1 MKTELPLIP
10 LRDTVVFP
18 GMVVPL
24 FIGREKSINALEMA
38 VKGAGDIIL
47 VTQKNEET
55 EDPALE
61 DIYNVGTLGSIIHVS
76 KLPDDTIKVLIE
88 AKTRKIVE
96 SLTDDDYLIATV
108 SDIDSIAPDD
118 LSKQEIFMETL
129 VTAFNDYAKLDKK
142 IPNEISAS
150 LSEIKDPATL
160 ADIVVPYLTL
170 KTEEKQKVLEIS
182 SIVERLE
189 RTCHLIHGGIEVFKT
204 KKKIRKTVKEKMD
217 RSQKEFFLNEEMR
230 AIQKELDEEDGTT
243 GEIDEL
249 EKQANEKEMPK
260 IAKEKLLKEIKK
272 LKTISP
278 MSAETSVIRNYID
291 CVLALP
297 WNDMTDENLD
307 LENAEEIL
315 NEDHYA
321 LEKVKERIIEHLAVK
336 QLATKMKSPIIC
348 LVGPPGV
355 GKTSLAKSIARAT
368 GRKFVKQ
375 SLGGV
380 SDEAEIRGHRRTY
393 VGAMPGKIIHSMKKA
408 GSSNP
413 VLLLD
418 EIDKMSSDFKGDPS
432 SAMLEV
438 LDPEQNQVFNDHFL
452 DMDYDLS
459 HVMFIATA
467 NNEGNIP
474 GPLRDRMEIIR
485 LSSYT
490 EIEKLHIAKNYLVSK
505 QIDQHGLK
513 DKKISFTEKALL
525 KVIRNY
531 TREAGVRGLERE
543 IAAVCRKLATK
554 VVKKEKS
561 IKKNI
566 GVTQIISYLGTERF
580 KHDTECEEDTV
591 GLTNGLAWTEAGG
604 CTLAT
609 EVTVVPGKG
618 NLLITGQL
626 GDVMQESAKA
636 AMSYVRANSKSFG
649 LKDDFYQKLDI
660 HIHAPEGAT
669 PKDGPSAG
677 VTMTTSIV
685 SALTNRPV
693 KGDIAM
699 TGEVTLRGRVLPIGG
714 LKEKLLAA
722 ERIGIK
728 TVFIPIDNERDLK
741 DVPAKT
747 LKALKIVPVKHVS
760 TILDQAIVSK

>member
-1 MKTELPLIP
+1 MKTEIPLIP

-18 GMVVPL
+18 GMIVPL
-24 FIGREKSINALEMA
+24 FIGRKNSINALEMA
-38 VKGAGDIIL
+38 TKGAGDIIL

-55 EDPALE
+55 EQPAFE
-61 DIYNVGTLGSIIHVS
+61 DIYNVGTLGNIIHVS
-76 KLPDDTIKVLIE
+76 KLSDETVK
-88 AKTRKIVE
+88 AIVE
-96 SLTDDDYLIATV
+96 IKSVKKIESILDDGYQLATV
-108 SDIDSIAPDD
+108 SDITYTDIDSLDE
-118 LSKQEIFMETL
+118 QEALMETL
-129 VTAFNDYAKLDKK
+129 IEAFKAYAKANQKV
-142 IPNEISAS
+142 PNDAAQS
-150 LSEIKDPATL
+150 LQYIEDPLVLINT
-160 ADIVVPYLTL
+160 VVPHLNL
-170 KTEEKQKVLEIS
+170 KAQAKQEVLEIS
-182 SIVERLE
+182 SILE
-189 RTCHLIHGGIEVFKT
+189 GLEKVCQLTLGAVEVFKT
-204 KKKIRKTVKEKMD
+204 KDKIRSTVKDKMD
-217 RSQKEFFLNEEMR
+217 RSQKEYFIHEEMK
-230 AIQKELDEEDGTT
+230 ALQNELDEGGEGT
-243 GEIDEL
+243 GEIDDF
-249 EKQANEKEMPK
+249 EKQAKAKKMPK
-260 IAKEKLLKEIKK
+260 VAKDKLFKEIKK
-272 LKTISP
+272 LRTMSP
-278 MSAETSVIRNYID
+278 MSAEVSVVRNYID
-291 CVLALP
+291 WVLALP
-297 WNDMTDENLD
+297 WDKTTKENLD
-307 LENAEEIL
+307 LEAAETIL

-321 LEKVKERIIEHLAVK
+321 LEKVKERIIEHLAVEQIASK
-336 QLATKMKSPIIC
+336 AKSPIIC

-368 GRKFVKQ
+368 GREFVKQ

-490 EIEKLHIAKNYLVSK
+490 EIEKLQIAKNYLVSK
-505 QIDQHGLK
+505 QIKQHGIDGQDIK
-513 DKKISFTEKALL
+513 FTGNALL
-525 KVIRNY
+525 KIIKNY

-543 IAAVCRKLATK
+543 IASVCRKIATK
-554 VVKKEKS
+554 IVKKKNVKS
-561 IKKNI
+561 NI
-566 GVTQIISYLGTERF
+566 GTTQIVGYLGTEKF
-580 KHDTECEEDTV
+580 KHDTECEPNTI

-618 NLLITGQL
+618 NLEITGQL
-626 GDVMQESAKA
+626 GDVMKESAKA
-636 AMSYVRANSKSFG
+636 AMSYVRANSKSLG
-649 LKDDFYQKLDI
+649 LKDDFYQKVDI
-660 HIHAPEGAT
+660 HIHVPEGAT

-677 VTMTTSIV
+677 VTMTTSLV

-693 KGDIAM
+693 RGDIAM

-722 ERIGIK
+722 ERLGIK

-747 LKALKIVPVKHVS
+747 LKVIEIVLVTHVS
-760 TILDQAIVSK
+760 TILDQAIVDK